1 MQSVLEPWYTRCQI
15 QGYEKS
21 NIDEIIINSK
31 RFDDAATFQ
40 KGLRSIFCVY
50 SADVYLKRIT
60 GFNLWV
66 VLMLYVSV
74 SITVWE
80 I

>member
-40 KGLRSIFCVY
+40 KGLRNIFCTY
-50 SADVYLKRIT
+50 SADVFLKKIT
-60 GFNLWV
+60 FFNLSV
-66 VLMLYVSV
+66 VL
-74 SITVWE
+74 I
-80 I
+80 